1 MTQEKLFSLIGD
13 MDARYISEAREERI
27 SKNRILLKR
36 CSAAACFALILM
48 TASVLIPRVLDEQV
62 PISTCATEALFEKR
76 YCYSIDTGMFS
87 TYVGGKVIDEQHIGD
102 KIEDVTVTAGW
113 VDSNQTWSDP
123 ETLRGEVYAIIGI
136 PTETAA
142 ALRFLDQGEAV
153 TTTHYYVILNPDAD
167 LTAVEAYRIQPVEP
181 NHPGDEMA
189 GEIPE

>member
-1 MTQEKLFSLIGD
+1 MTQEKLFSLFGD
-13 MDARYISEAREERI
+13 MDARYISEAREERK
-27 SKNRILLKR
+27 SKSRILLKW

-76 YCYSIDTGMFS
+76 YCYSIDTGKFS
-87 TYVGGKVIDEQHIGD
+87 AYVGGKVIDEQHIGD

>member
-13 MDARYISEAREERI
+13 MDARYISEAREERK
-27 SKNRILLKR
+27 SKNRTLLKW

-48 TASVLIPRVLDEQV
+48 TASILIPRGLDELK
-62 PISTCATEALFEKR
+62 PISTYGTEALFEKR
-76 YCYSIDTGMFS
+76 YCYSIDAGPFS
-87 TYVGGKVIDEQHIGD
+87 SYVGGKVIEEQNIGD

-113 VDSNQTWSDP
+113 VDSNQIWSDP
-123 ETLRGEVYAIIGI
+123 ETLRGEVYAIVGI

-142 ALRFLDQGEAV
+142 ALRFLDRGDAI

-167 LTAVEAYRIQPVEP
+167 LTAVEAYRIQPIVP